1 MTLAF
6 NPPTKKQLQ
15 PIAEKYGLRF
25 VVLFGSV
32 ARGRVHEESDIDVG
46 VLMER
51 VPTFNQ
57 RLKLWQALSELFHAE
72 IDLAI
77 LNHPK
82 PLFGFRIANEGKVLF
97 ESAAHEWEKWKS
109 YTVRYYWD
117 TSKFRDDLKDRLAE
131 SVERARHAI
140 SR

>member
-1 MTLAF
+1 MNAKIPTL
-6 NPPTKKQLQ
+6 PTEKELL
-15 PIAEKYGLRF
+15 PIAKKFGVRL

-32 ARGRVHEESDIDVG
+32 ARGKTHEESDIDVG

-57 RLKLWQALSELFHAE
+57 RLKLWQALCELFQAE

-82 PLFGFRIANEGKVLF
+82 PLFGFRVASEGKVLF
-97 ESAAHEWEKWKS
+97 ESAAQEWEKWKS
-109 YTVRYYWD
+109 YAVRYYWD
-117 TSKFRDDLKDRLAE
+117 TAKFRDDLKSSLARK
-131 SVERARHAI
+131 VERARYAI
-140 SR
+140 S